1 MYMYLKMNFIA
12 PLVNGKLQLKVE
24 YLVII
29 QVLQY
34 STTDTQLHVHVFT
47 FYDGIRLLL
56 YDHNVIHNNI
66 STIYIYRLERE
77 REREKERER
86 ESELIT

>member
-34 STTDTQLHVHVFT
+34 STTDTQLHVHVYT
-47 FYDGIRLLL
+47 FYDGISLPL
-56 YDHNVIHNNI
+56 
-66 STIYIYRLERE
+66 
-77 REREKERER
+77 
-86 ESELIT
+86 